1 MARTA
6 TVRAR
11 IEPSLKNEV
20 EAVLDTLG
28 LSTTE
33 AITIFYKQIQL
44 RHGLPFTVEVP
55 NEMTRRTFEATDR
68 GEELN
73 SYDSFEEM
81 FASLDKC

>member
-1 MARTA
+1 L
-6 TVRAR
+6 
-11 IEPSLKNEV
+11 I
-20 EAVLDTLG
+20 DTGYAG
-28 LSTTE
+28 LTTTE

-44 RHGLPFTVEVP
+44 RHGLPFSVEVP
-55 NEMTRRTFEATDR
+55 NETTRRTFEATDQ